1 MWFETRSGRCY
12 SFRLQTLA
20 KTAGE
25 SLRAVLHSSPWPK
38 DLGYRQHRRRGPG
51 RSRTKNDRQKRLPA
65 CLLDLRSLRSERN
78 RARACRMRIVPCPLV
93 MRRWTDPAQISAG
106 RPDEREGFSMGFR
119 RRVRRR
125 ALVAGAVGGA
135 AIAHHARKKADDQA
149 YDEAPADDQAPADD
163 GQDQAQYAPPP
174 ADPAD
179 EIEHLAQLHT
189 SGALTDDE
197 FAAAKAKILGT

>member
-1 MWFETRSGRCY
+1 
-12 SFRLQTLA
+12 
-20 KTAGE
+20 
-25 SLRAVLHSSPWPK
+25 
-38 DLGYRQHRRRGPG
+38 
-51 RSRTKNDRQKRLPA
+51 
-65 CLLDLRSLRSERN
+65 
-78 RARACRMRIVPCPLV
+78 
-93 MRRWTDPAQISAG
+93 
-106 RPDEREGFSMGFR
+106 MGFR

-135 AIAHHARKKADDQA
+135 AVVHHAGTRGGEQA
-149 YDEAPADDQAPADD
+149 YDQAPAEDQAPAGD

-189 SGALTDDE
+189 SGALSDEE

>member
-1 MWFETRSGRCY
+1 
-12 SFRLQTLA
+12 
-20 KTAGE
+20 
-25 SLRAVLHSSPWPK
+25 
-38 DLGYRQHRRRGPG
+38 
-51 RSRTKNDRQKRLPA
+51 
-65 CLLDLRSLRSERN
+65 
-78 RARACRMRIVPCPLV
+78 
-93 MRRWTDPAQISAG
+93 
-106 RPDEREGFSMGFR
+106 MGFR

-135 AIAHHARKKADDQA
+135 AIVHHERRRAGEQA

-189 SGALTDDE
+189 SGALSDEE

>member
-1 MWFETRSGRCY
+1 MN
-12 SFRLQTLA
+12 
-20 KTAGE
+20 GE
-25 SLRAVLHSSPWPK
+25 EL
-38 DLGYRQHRRRGPG
+38 
-51 RSRTKNDRQKRLPA
+51 
-65 CLLDLRSLRSERN
+65 
-78 RARACRMRIVPCPLV
+78 
-93 MRRWTDPAQISAG
+93 
-106 RPDEREGFSMGFR
+106 FMGFR

-135 AIAHHARKKADDQA
+135 ALVHHERKKADQQQQA
-149 YDEAPADDQAPADD
+149 YDEAPADDQAPVGNGQDQAPAGD

-189 SGALTDDE
+189 SGALSDEE